1 MGMAGSVPRAYSV
14 LIWVLLPRAELLLLA
29 EPPHSRN
36 LDRVVETSPAE
47 TTTSSFLP
55 GVSCDSE
62 HILPHSLKRQRVDAR
77 DTRAER
83 NKETTI

>member
-1 MGMAGSVPRAYSV
+1 MAASVPRAYSV
-14 LIWVLLPRAELLLLA
+14 LIRVLLPRAELLLLA

-62 HILPHSLKRQRVDAR
+62 HILPHSLKRQRVDAQ

-83 NKETTI
+83 NKETTL